1 MPSSDVM
8 ITLSLLDST
17 PEHDALLKRLTDAG
31 YSIHIHS
38 MPRPLTEDEVISF
51 IPGVRGWICGTDN
64 FTRKALQHA
73 DRLEILA
80 RSGVGYD
87 AIDVAACDELGIAV
101 ATTPGANNLAV
112 AELTLGFMFALA
124 RKIVWADTVTRR
136 RKWERSLI
144 DGHSPLGR
152 TLGIIGFNQIGQT
165 LARLAVPLGIRVQY
179 YDILGA
185 FAPAEL
191 GAKYVEFDEL
201 LKTSDFVSLHV
212 PLTPKTNKLISTREL
227 GLMKPNAYLINTSR
241 GPVVDEKALVEAL
254 RGHKIAGAALDV
266 FEKEPIDPNN
276 PLFECVDNLIMTPH
290 IAGPSAE
297 GKTAMLKMAVENVLA
312 VLGGQYPKTIVN
324 NPKKVARN

>member
-1 MPSSDVM
+1 MV
-8 ITLSLLDST
+8 TLSLLATT
-17 PEHDALLKRLTDAG
+17 PEADAQLKRLTDAG
-31 YSIHIHS
+31 YTIKVHTI
-38 MPRPLTEDEVISF
+38 PRPLTEEEVIGF

-64 FTRKALQHA
+64 FTRKALEHA

-87 AIDVAACDELGIAV
+87 AIDTAACDELGIAV

-136 RKWERSLI
+136 RKWERGLI

-152 TLGIIGFNQIGQT
+152 TLGIVGFNQIGQT
-165 LARLAVPLGIRVQY
+165 LARLAVPLGIKVQY
-179 YDILGA
+179 YDILGD
-185 FAPAEL
+185 FASKEL
-191 GAKYVEFDEL
+191 GARYVDFDEL

-227 GLMKPNAYLINTSR
+227 GLMKPSAYLINTSR
-241 GPVVDEKALVEAL
+241 GPVVDEAALVAAL
-254 RGHKIAGAALDV
+254 RARTIAGAALDV
-266 FEKEPIDPNN
+266 FEKEPMDPNN
-276 PLFECVDNLIMTPH
+276 PLFEFADNLIMTPH

-297 GKTAMLKMAVENVLA
+297 GKTAMLTMAVDNVLSVFA
-312 VLGGQYPKTIVN
+312 GERPNTIVN
-324 NPKKVARN
+324 KPGPRKQPTAR